1 MCDCAV
7 YVCSKYYIR
16 WINRGTVWKVVHKP
30 WSWTFL
36 ENFYIY
42 AWPFIHCLCFSNTHK
57 NCIAV
62 KLHLYKCWLEGR
74 EVIKGA
80 GVLRMPLHHSSDT
93 HSSSQHRCKTTLR
106 CQLPY
111 IPPPFFKVKSLK
123 YPSKKVWFSG
133 IYWCF
138 VCNSP
143 GLTDCTTAGKIVDV
157 TDKVRV
163 QGSTT
168 ATSNKESFR

>member
-1 MCDCAV
+1 MYERLCINLEVEPRLNIFTFADDL
-7 YVCSKYYIR
+7 SYIAS
-16 WINRGTVWKVVHKP
+16 VM
-30 WSWTFL
+30 
-36 ENFYIY
+36 
-42 AWPFIHCLCFSNTHK
+42 SNTHK

-62 KLHLYKCWLEGR
+62 KIHLYKYWWWWWGVGV
-74 EVIKGA
+74 VIKGA
-80 GVLRMPLHHSSDT
+80 GVLRMPLHHPCITLLTPDT
-93 HSSSQHRCKTTLR
+93 HSSTHHRCKTTLR

-123 YPSKKVWFSG
+123 YPSKKVWFSD

-163 QGSTT
+163 QGSST
-168 ATSNKESFR
+168 ATSNKETLR